1 MIPQNSLR
9 SNFEAKS
16 NSLKQ
21 KIDLIK
27 ENIKSASV
35 RLFNQVFSQQLKLI
49 IDVEKVERD
58 LNEKLMQILSRIE
71 NNESEEVSNNED
83 LILSD
88 LNEIDLNLNFKPNGS
103 VSIGCLDNESS
114 NKDST
119 STSVTISTQSN
130 SQINQLDKN
139 TEVEEK
145 NDDDESSNDQMEA
158 EETNKKQTSLTLISN
173 SLNNSISKDNEII
186 RSFNVDKK
194 IWEKIQHSKDKLYLT
209 DSDMNL
215 EQKAEVRRLKVL
227 LERTVKKEFNVDT
240 SFGRVCKTPSGYTF
254 YNVCNCYSTKKSST
268 RWKMNVD
275 ISTGLCKIKMIKNRC
290 NH

>member
-130 SQINQLDKN
+130 SQ
-139 TEVEEK
+139 V
-145 NDDDESSNDQMEA
+145 
-158 EETNKKQTSLTLISN
+158 
-173 SLNNSISKDNEII
+173 NN
-186 RSFNVDKK
+186 
-194 IWEKIQHSKDKLYLT
+194 
-209 DSDMNL
+209 
-215 EQKAEVRRLKVL
+215 
-227 LERTVKKEFNVDT
+227 
-240 SFGRVCKTPSGYTF
+240 
-254 YNVCNCYSTKKSST
+254 
-268 RWKMNVD
+268 
-275 ISTGLCKIKMIKNRC
+275 
-290 NH
+290 